1 MKSAFYVTTKDFCKR
16 ARFGALLAVGTL
28 VSGPLLFLIIT
39 RLQGLNL
46 DYVKQD
52 MFAYHFAYLGI
63 SWIIFLAVCLH
74 ALTGCQKICLGLPAS
89 SKTIAT
95 WLMLA
100 TVALVVLL
108 QLVTNGAYR
117 ILFFD
122 ENWLDDYWPLLGPL
136 LFITTLILVGH
147 YIFWSLYAPS
157 FTRVA
162 FWIALIV
169 VMFWWFISRYYPNGY
184 RAEIVPWSKVT
195 LWEFVTLQLVSVAAW
210 YQGTHA
216 FAQVRSGTAVPSPQ
230 WQQVQIWWN
239 ALLTGAIP
247 ESTLIPLSRR
257 TSLTRLHWR
266 DSCHRAVVVGGT
278 SFGIAVLA
286 VNLLSTAKFNESG
299 PGLNDFMGLV
309 QSFLFITLLFSF
321 VAAGIVAVLVGEGIN
336 GTGRTEMKRFLAIA
350 PLSDRELNL
359 SLFRN
364 MVKAFTFT
372 FLLIQIGMLFSYAGL
387 MLLKGPEIF
396 KVSLDPGTWVVMSLQ
411 VTFFTVVGF
420 WIIAA
425 NMVSIFWTGRS
436 WFYYTMIGLFFGGL
450 IFLFGLNDFV
460 HRFFL
465 SYRARWYFEVGMLF
479 TISILIVSATV
490 AAYVVACRKRL
501 VMRITSFVA
510 LLTWLISSVG
520 YAIWILNQPL
530 AHSPWAWI
538 FIVSTLLV
546 LTIAPF
552 ATIPLALSWN
562 RHR

>member
-195 LWEFVTLQLVSVAAW
+195 LWEFVTLQLVSVVAW
-210 YQGTHA
+210 YQGTRA
-216 FAQVRSGTAVPSPQ
+216 FAKVRSGTAVSSPQ
-230 WQQVQIWWN
+230 WQQVQIWWSD
-239 ALLTGAIP
+239 LLTGTIP
-247 ESTLIPLSRR
+247 ERQTVPLSRWS
-257 TSLTRLHWR
+257 SLSRLHWR
-266 DSCHRAVVVGGT
+266 DSCQRAVVVCGT
-278 SFGIAVLA
+278 TFGIAVLA
-286 VNLLSTAKFNESG
+286 VNLLSTAQFNESG
-299 PGLNDFMGLV
+299 PRPNAFMDLIE
-309 QSFLFITLLFSF
+309 SFLSVTLLFSF
-321 VAAGIVAVLVGEGIN
+321 VGAIIAAVLVGEGIN
-336 GTGRTEMKRFLAIA
+336 GSGRTEMKHFLAMA
-350 PLSDRELNL
+350 PLSDRGLNL
-359 SLFRN
+359 PLFRN
-364 MVKAFTFT
+364 MAKAFAFT
-372 FLLIQIGMLFSYAGL
+372 FLLIQIGLLLSYAGV

-396 KVSLDPGTWVVMSLQ
+396 KLSLNPGMWVVMS
-411 VTFFTVVGF
+411 VEFTFFTVVGF

-425 NMVSIFWTGRS
+425 NIISIFWTGRS
-436 WFYYTMIGLFFGGL
+436 WFYYTMIGLFFGGI
-450 IFLFGLNDFV
+450 IFVFGFGGFA
-460 HRFFL
+460 HRIFS
-465 SYRARWYFEVGMLF
+465 SYTVQRYFEVGTVL
-479 TISILIVSATV
+479 TGCILILSGTV
-490 AAYVVACRKRL
+490 AAYVVACWRKL
-501 VMRITSFVA
+501 IMRVTSYVA
-510 LLTWLISSVG
+510 LLSWLISSAG
-520 YAIWILNQPL
+520 YAIWFLNQPPP
-530 AHSPWAWI
+530 HSSRAWM
-538 FIVSTLLV
+538 FIISALFALI
-546 LTIAPF
+546 IAPF

>member
-239 ALLTGAIP
+239 GLLTGAIP
-247 ESTLIPLSRR
+247 ESTPIPLSRR
-257 TSLTRLHWR
+257 TSLARLHWR
-266 DSCHRAVVVGGT
+266 DSCHRAVLMGGT
-278 SFGIAVLA
+278 LFMMSVLA
-286 VNLLSTAKFNESG
+286 VNLMSRAEFGTSLIRQVEGFVVVTMA
-299 PGLNDFMGLV
+299 
-309 QSFLFITLLFSF
+309 FSLI
-321 VAAGIVAVLVGEGIN
+321 AAVIVALLVGEGVS
-336 GTGRTEMKRFLAIA
+336 GSGRTEMKRFLAIT
-350 PLSDRELNL
+350 PLSDNDFNVT
-359 SLFRN
+359 LFRN
-364 MVKAFTFT
+364 MIKTFVLT
-372 FLLIQIGMLFSYAGL
+372 LLLIQVGQLLSFVGVMFWEAPESFKADLNLNALAGL
-387 MLLKGPEIF
+387 
-396 KVSLDPGTWVVMSLQ
+396 WVNY
-411 VTFFTVVGF
+411 TIFTVIGF

-425 NMVSIFWTGRS
+425 NMISILWTGRT
-436 WFYYTMIGLFFGGL
+436 WFYYTMIGVFFGGFSLFMGLASISNRYLRTSVIYSYIFTGILLTLLFL
-450 IFLFGLNDFV
+450 IVGGMIAAYIVAYQKNRIRLSTAMIASLLWSVSTG
-460 HRFFL
+460 L
-465 SYRARWYFEVGMLF
+465 SYYFTNPDLTRIDQVIGCF
-479 TISILIVSATV
+479 FI
-490 AAYVVACRKRL
+490 AAFFALVV
-501 VMRITSFVA
+501 V
-510 LLTWLISSVG
+510 
-520 YAIWILNQPL
+520 
-530 AHSPWAWI
+530 
-538 FIVSTLLV
+538 
-546 LTIAPF
+546 PF